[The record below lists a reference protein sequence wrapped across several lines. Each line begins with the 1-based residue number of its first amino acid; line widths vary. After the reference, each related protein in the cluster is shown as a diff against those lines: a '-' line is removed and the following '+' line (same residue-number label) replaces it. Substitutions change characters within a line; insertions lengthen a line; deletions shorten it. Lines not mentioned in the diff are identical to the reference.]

1 MLEIADNRK
10 KILIGVAV
18 VVVLVLI
25 IQSLSAPSKKKHKPN
40 KGGKPVA
47 AAPAKPQAK
56 PPAKPPVK
64 NTPKKS
70 NVKPVIEG
78 QTLEETRKLAKDK
91 LKRAEM
97 MTREKYAKMQ
107 ALHPRMPLT
116 LQEYID
122 EQRKA
127 VLKYESMT
135 LDEWVALSNGRSLRE
150 DDGSAAGAKGAKG
163 DEKPKAEEK
172 PKTGDKPADKD
183 KAEKPK
189 ADKKADKAEK
199 PAAKSE
205 AKTDAKAVEASDED
219 EKQ

>member
-1 MLEIADNRK
+1 
-10 KILIGVAV
+10 
-18 VVVLVLI
+18 
-25 IQSLSAPSKKKHKPN
+25 
-40 KGGKPVA
+40 
-47 AAPAKPQAK
+47 
-56 PPAKPPVK
+56 
-64 NTPKKS
+64 
-70 NVKPVIEG
+70 
-78 QTLEETRKLAKDK
+78 
-91 LKRAEM
+91 